1 MQLPDWAFSVAA
13 FVVLIPSVILH
24 EVAHGYAAFR
34 LGDPTAK
41 RAGRLSLNP
50 LKHVDPFGTV
60 LLPALMSLGGG
71 PVFGY
76 AKPVPFNPH
85 NLRDPR
91 KGELVIGLVGP
102 LTNFTLAVI
111 GGVIVR
117 VLAFAPAGS
126 VLDVVWYLGYL
137 FAYVNLVLMFFNLLP
152 IPPLDGSSVIVPFLS
167 DEGLRTFRRIERQGF
182 ILLLALLWI
191 PPMLGFDVIGWYF
204 QSTVVP
210 LVRLLTGVS

>member
-13 FVVLIPSVILH
+13 FVVLIPSVIFH

-50 LKHVDPFGTV
+50 LKHVDPFGTI

-91 KGELVIGLVGP
+91 KGELIIGLVGP
-102 LTNFTLAVI
+102 LTNFALAAV

-117 VLAFAPAGS
+117 AVSYAPAGA
-126 VLDVVWYLGYL
+126 VFDVVWYLGFL
-137 FAYVNLVLMFFNLLP
+137 LAYVNLVLMFFNLLP

-191 PPMLGFDVIGWYF
+191 PPMLGFDVLSWYF
-204 QSTVVP
+204 ESTVMP
-210 LVRLLTGVS
+210 LLGLLTGVS